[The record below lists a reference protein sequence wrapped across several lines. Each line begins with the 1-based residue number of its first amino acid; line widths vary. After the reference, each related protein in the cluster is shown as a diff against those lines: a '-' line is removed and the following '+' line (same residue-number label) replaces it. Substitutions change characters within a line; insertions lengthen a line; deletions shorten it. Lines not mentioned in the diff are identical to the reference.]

1 MITTFFPVHQPS
13 IGISLRAS
21 TLSLV
26 GIRRRLFCGEA
37 VVRAD
42 TRALASGLLTP
53 AATGSNMADGES
65 LGRELRALV
74 GPRRDRAVAVSLP
87 DDSATIGL
95 FIFETLPAQPAER
108 EAIIRW
114 RFQQEANIRGGN
126 ERLFYRSYPGESSV
140 SVLAA
145 VVDETVLA
153 QYVSALAAAN
163 LLAVSIGFETLQLFD
178 AFRGVMQPGPESY
191 FVHQADGLLTCIAL
205 RDGRPMFMR
214 KRRVSGQGEHMRE
227 ELIGTLQYF
236 YDRFPRSSGSMN
248 DRSPLYYVETGGEGG
263 LDRKLFREREI
274 LAIPALVD
282 AREIEVIPCDWSM
295 ALLRA
300 GTPGLSC
307 SFLPAAACVGKA

>member
-1 MITTFFPVHQPS
+1 MISTLFPVHRPS
-13 IGISLRAS
+13 VGISLRAS
-21 TLSLV
+21 ALSLV
-26 GIRRRLFCGEA
+26 GLRRRPFCRA
-37 VVRAD
+37 VVVCAD
-42 TRALASGLLTP
+42 TRALASGVLTP

-65 LGRELRALV
+65 LGRELRALA

-95 FIFETLPAQPAER
+95 FSFETLPMQPAER

-114 RFQQEANIRGGN
+114 RFQQEANLRVGN

-145 VVDETVLA
+145 VMDETVLA
-153 QYVSALAAAN
+153 QYVSALVAAN

-178 AFRGVMQPGPESY
+178 VFQGMMQPGPESY
-191 FVHQADGLLTCIAL
+191 FVHHADGLLTCIAL
-205 RDGRPMFMR
+205 RDGRPLFMR
-214 KRRVSGQGEHMRE
+214 KRRVSGQGERVRE

-236 YDRFPRSSGSMN
+236 YDRFPRSNGSKS
-248 DRSPLYYVETGGEGG
+248 DCSPLYYVETGGEGG

-274 LAIPALVD
+274 LAIPALAD

-295 ALLRA
+295 SSLRT